1 MRPGDAMLKRKVR
14 GEFIKRELRT
24 EKLEVN
30 VIHGVA
36 YLSGE
41 LRGSRATR
49 VVDWKREMALIE
61 TAIMAI
67 SGIRGID
74 NRVRCFDL

>member
-1 MRPGDAMLKRKVR
+1 MRPGDAALKRKVR
-14 GEFIKRELRT
+14 TEFIKRELRT
-24 EKLEVN
+24 EQLDVN

-41 LRGSRATR
+41 LRGTRARR
-49 VVDWKREMALIE
+49 VPDWQKEMGIIE
-61 TAIMAI
+61 AAIWTI

-74 NRVRCFDL
+74 NRIKCIDL

>member
-14 GEFIKRELRT
+14 GEFIKRELIT
-24 EKLEVN
+24 ERLEVN

-41 LRGSRATR
+41 LRGTRARR
-49 VVDWKREMALIE
+49 VPDWKREMAIIE
-61 TAIMAI
+61 AAIRTI
-67 SGIRGID
+67 TGVRGID
-74 NRVRCFDL
+74 NRIKWFDL

>member
-1 MRPGDAMLKRKVR
+1 MRPGDATLKRKVR
-14 GEFIKRELRT
+14 AEFIKRELLT
-24 EKLEVN
+24 EQLDVS

-41 LRGSRATR
+41 LRGTRARR
-49 VVDWKREMALIE
+49 VPDWKREMAIIE
-61 TAIMAI
+61 AAITAI

-74 NRVRCFDL
+74 NRIRCFDL

>member
-14 GEFIKRELRT
+14 SEFIKRELRT
-24 EKLEVN
+24 ERLEVN

-41 LRGSRATR
+41 LRGTRSTR
-49 VVDWKREMALIE
+49 VPDWKREMAIIE
-61 TAIMAI
+61 TAIMTI
-67 SGIRGID
+67 SGVRGID
-74 NRVRCFDL
+74 NRIRCFDL